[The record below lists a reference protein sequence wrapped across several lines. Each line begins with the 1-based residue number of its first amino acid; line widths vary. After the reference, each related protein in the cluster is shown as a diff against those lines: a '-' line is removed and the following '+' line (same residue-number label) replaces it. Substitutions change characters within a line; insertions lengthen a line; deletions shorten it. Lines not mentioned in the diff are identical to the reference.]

1 MEDLKKLLILLL
13 IPVSLMSNNLSKYK
27 ELLTPQNIV
36 TIENGILK
44 EAIKLKNYNDIA
56 SVAMSFYATSKN
68 IHYIGNKEILEK
80 RALKLLK
87 VASKNNNLNASIFLM
102 LNFLKSDPLFSRD
115 ISKQVLLENMNNKSS
130 EYLLLSKTFVTTYV
144 SLTLDHFS
152 TNVKE
157 LNFALES
164 LESLRED
171 NSQINL
177 YRAFLFKALDSDDL
191 ADIYLNKACNNAKYK
206 NVMNFCST
214 LEL

>member
-1 MEDLKKLLILLL
+1 MLDIRKLLIFLL
-13 IPVSLMSNNLSKYK
+13 IPIILMSNSLSKYK

-56 SVAMSFYATSKN
+56 SIAISFYGTSKN
-68 IHYIGNKEILEK
+68 INYIGNKEILEQ
-80 RALKLLK
+80 RALKLLNI
-87 VASKNNNLNASIFLM
+87 ASKNNNLNASIFLM
-102 LNFLKSDPLFSRD
+102 LNFLKTNPLISRD
-115 ISKQVLLENMNNKSS
+115 ISKKVLLRNINNKSS

-164 LESLRED
+164 LESLKSE
-171 NSQINL
+171 NPQINL

-191 ADIYLNKACNNAKYK
+191 ADLYLNKACNNAKSRTILS
-206 NVMNFCST
+206 FCST
-214 LEL
+214 LKL

>member
-1 MEDLKKLLILLL
+1 MGEFKKLLIILL
-13 IPVSLMSNNLSKYK
+13 IPISLMSNNLSKYK

-44 EAIKLKNYNDIA
+44 EAIKLKNYNDMASIA
-56 SVAMSFYATSKN
+56 ISFYATSKN
-68 IHYIGNKEILEK
+68 IHYIGNKKILEQ

-115 ISKQVLLENMNNKSS
+115 ISRQVLLENRNNKSS

-164 LESLRED
+164 LESLKSE
-171 NSQINL
+171 NSQTNL

-191 ADIYLNKACNNAKYK
+191 ADIYLNKACNNAKSR
-206 NVMNFCST
+206 NIINFCSS

>member
-13 IPVSLMSNNLSKYK
+13 IPISLMSNNLSKYK

-115 ISKQVLLENMNNKSS
+115 ISKQILLENMNNKSS

>member
-80 RALKLLK
+80 KALKLLK

-115 ISKQVLLENMNNKSS
+115 ISRQVLLKNMNNKSS

>member
-13 IPVSLMSNNLSKYK
+13 IPICLMSNNLSKYK

-80 RALKLLK
+80 RAIKLLK

-115 ISKQVLLENMNNKSS
+115 ISKRILLKNINNKSS

>member
-13 IPVSLMSNNLSKYK
+13 IPISLMSNNLSKYK

>member
-1 MEDLKKLLILLL
+1 MGEFKKLLISLL
-13 IPVSLMSNNLSKYK
+13 IPISLMSNDLSKYK

-44 EAIKLKNYNDIA
+44 EAIKLRNYNDIA

-115 ISKQVLLENMNNKSS
+115 ISKQILLENMNNKSS